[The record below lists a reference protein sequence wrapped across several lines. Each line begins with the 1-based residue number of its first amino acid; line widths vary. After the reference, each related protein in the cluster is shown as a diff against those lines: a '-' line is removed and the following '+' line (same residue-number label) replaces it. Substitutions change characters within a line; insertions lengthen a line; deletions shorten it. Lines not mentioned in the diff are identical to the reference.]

1 MFILSEEQQMAI
13 GAGAGAVIL
22 ATAGMA
28 VKSSKKA
35 KKALKKV
42 SLMQKEINDL
52 AAKIAEVNQNKIN
65 EQKLNKLNMEV
76 EIMKSNN
83 HDKIVKEVL
92 KEIKK
97 ETK

>member
-13 GAGAGAVIL
+13 GTGAGAVIL

-28 VKSSKKA
+28 IKSSKKA

-65 EQKLNKLNMEV
+65 EQKLNKLNMGV